1 MDESSVTYR
10 DLNAELNLWSDDG
23 KIQFDKDKAAVK
35 AYFLEHVNM
44 NTVFFHSLREKLN
57 YLVREGYYEQEFLDN
72 YSFKFIKS
80 LYQRIY
86 ARKFRFQTYMGA
98 EKFYT
103 SYALKTNDG
112 TRYLERYEDRIA
124 ATALYLAE
132 GNARRATALADEMIT
147 QRFQPATPTFLNAG
161 KAQRGEL
168 VSCFLLN
175 VEDDLN
181 SIGRMV
187 NTAMQLSKRGGG
199 VAFNFTDI
207 RAEGDPIK
215 RKQNQSG
222 GVVPWLKIL
231 DDSFTAANQLGQRPG
246 AGAVYLN
253 AHHMDVLSF
262 LDTKKVNADDKVRLK
277 TLSLGIVMPDITY
290 ELVANDEF
298 MCLFSPYDVERKY
311 DKPFSEVNVSEV
323 YRELEAD
330 DSIRRKTIKAREFM
344 KRLAEVQCESGY
356 PYIMFEDTVNRANP
370 IKGKVKMSNLCTEIL
385 QVSSPNTINDN
396 QEYEVLGK
404 DISCNLGSLN
414 IASVIDGPDFGKTV
428 ETAIRA
434 LTTVSD
440 MSDLEC
446 APSIKRGNADSHA
459 VGLGAMNLHGFFG
472 REGIEYDSE
481 EARDFTNMYFYMVAY
496 HAIRTSNKIA
506 RERDKNFVGFEDS
519 KYASGEFFEKYVE
532 QEWKPRTKKVAG
544 LLKRKGIV
552 VPTQEDWARLAT
564 KVKRDGLYNQNLQA
578 VAPTGSISYIN
589 YATASIHPIL
599 APIEPRKDG
608 SIGMIYYPAAY
619 MTNDNL
625 PLYKDAYEIGWKP
638 LIDLYAEATQHVDQ
652 GLSLTLYF
660 TEEQGAEELFL
671 AQRYAWTK
679 GIKTLYYNRLRS
691 MVIEGTDMEGCVS
704 CAV

>member
-1 MDESSVTYR
+1 MEPSRVTYR
-10 DLNAELNLWSDDG
+10 DLNAEVNLWSADG
-23 KIQFDKDKAAVK
+23 KIQFEKDKQAVR

-57 YLVREGYYEQEFLDN
+57 YLVEHGYYEQEFLDN
-72 YSFKFIKS
+72 YTFKFIKS
-80 LYQRIY
+80 LYQRVY
-86 ARKFRFQTYMGA
+86 DVKFRFQTYMGA

-112 TRYLERYEDRIA
+112 SRYLERYEDRIA

-132 GNARRATALADEMIT
+132 GNARRATALADEMIS

-215 RKQNQSG
+215 RKHNQSG

-262 LDTKKVNADDKVRLK
+262 LDTKKVNADEKVRLK
-277 TLSLGIVMPDITY
+277 TLSLGIIMPDITY
-290 ELVANDEF
+290 ELVANDEY
-298 MCLFSPYDVERKY
+298 MCLFSPYDVAEKY
-311 DKPFSEVNVSEV
+311 GKAFSEVNVSEV

-330 DSIRRKTIKAREFM
+330 ESVRRKTIKAREFM
-344 KRLAEVQCESGY
+344 QRLAEVQCESGY
-356 PYIMFEDTVNRANP
+356 PYIMFEDNVNRANP
-370 IKGKVKMSNLCTEIL
+370 IDGKVKMSNLCTEIL
-385 QVSSPNTINDN
+385 QVSQPNVVNDK

-414 IASVIDGPDFGKTV
+414 IAAVMDGPDFGKTIN
-428 ETAIRA
+428 TAIRA

-440 MSDLEC
+440 MSDLDC
-446 APSIKRGNADSHA
+446 APSIQKGNAESHA
-459 VGLGAMNLHGFFG
+459 VGLGAMNLHGYLG
-472 REGIEYDSE
+472 REGIDYDSE
-481 EARDFTNMYFYMVAY
+481 EARDFTNMYFLMMNYHSLVA
-496 HAIRTSNKIA
+496 SNKIA
-506 RERDKNFVGFEDS
+506 KERGESFVGFEKS
-519 KYASGEFFEKYVE
+519 AYATGEYFTKYTG
-532 QEWKPRTKKVAG
+532 QEWVPRTKKVAR
-544 LLKRKGIV
+544 LFKNHH
-552 VPTQEDWARLAT
+552 VPTPDDWRKLEASVR
-564 KVKRDGLYNQNLQA
+564 KHGLYNAYRLA

-589 YATASIHPIL
+589 YATASIHPIT
-599 APIEPRKDG
+599 APIEARKDG
-608 SIGMIYYPAAY
+608 SIGMIFYPAAY
-619 MTNDNL
+619 MTNENFE
-625 PLYKDAYEIGWKP
+625 LYRTAYEIGWKP

-660 TEEQGAEELFL
+660 TEEHGAEELFL
-671 AQRYAWTK
+671 AQKYAWES